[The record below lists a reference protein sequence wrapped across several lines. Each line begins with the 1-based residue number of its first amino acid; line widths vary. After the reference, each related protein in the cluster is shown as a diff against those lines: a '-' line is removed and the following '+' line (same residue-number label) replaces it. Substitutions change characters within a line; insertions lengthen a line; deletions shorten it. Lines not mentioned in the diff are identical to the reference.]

1 MVMSF
6 RVSELQVLL
15 GFSGRNKTG
24 RKHELLTKVLYMLK
38 SGCSPAVHMK
48 IKELYRR
55 RFPRKSH
62 ATMELPL
69 LSVQNAVAH
78 PSASASLALGSNP
91 QLHYSTSAASALVS
105 PLLSPLSMLTPKREL
120 DLQHLSPP
128 VHPDVKMRR
137 LPFYDI
143 YDELT
148 KPTTLGSRET
158 DGVVVTFPNSID
170 SGAVPAE
177 AQMFWTEQQGYLPP
191 TKNGVEPKR
200 PSRPINVTSLIKLSA
215 TIPNMITI
223 NWSSEYGRNKN

>member
-69 LSVQNAVAH
+69 LSVQNAAAH
-78 PSASASLALGSNP
+78 PSASASLALSSNP

-148 KPTTLGSRET
+148 KPTTLVSSNGQRFEEA
-158 DGVVVTFPNSID
+158 VVTFALTP
-170 SGAVPAE
+170 
-177 AQMFWTEQQGYLPP
+177 QQ
-191 TKNGVEPKR
+191 VQQICS
-200 PSRPINVTSLIKLSA
+200 SR
-215 TIPNMITI
+215 
-223 NWSSEYGRNKN
+223 